1 MQAANNH
8 AFKSTSVI
16 KHTNYQF
23 LRSLKVNCGGVLL
36 DVAAQPWRVTSCH
49 FVYLRYEEAK
59 DTNAVDKEEVTVH
72 ATGGHACRYG
82 QISSRKSQHGWYS
95 LASQKSS
102 QTS

>member
-36 DVAAQPWRVTSCH
+36 DVAAQPWTVTSCH

-72 ATGGHACRYG
+72 ATGA
-82 QISSRKSQHGWYS
+82 W
-95 LASQKSS
+95 
-102 QTS
+102 

>member
-1 MQAANNH
+1 MQAATNH

-23 LRSLKVNCGGVLL
+23 LRRLKVNCGGVLL

-72 ATGGHACRYG
+72 ATGA
-82 QISSRKSQHGWYS
+82 W
-95 LASQKSS
+95 
-102 QTS
+102 

>member
-36 DVAAQPWRVTSCH
+36 DVAARGVTSCH
-49 FVYLRYEEAK
+49 FVYLRYEEAE

-72 ATGGHACRYG
+72 ATGA
-82 QISSRKSQHGWYS
+82 W
-95 LASQKSS
+95 
-102 QTS
+102 